1 MCSVKVN
8 NVTKIY
14 KLYGKPVGR
23 LKEFIFHRPFH
34 KELVALNGVTF
45 SLQKG
50 DTFGIIGDNGA
61 GKSTLLKII
70 ARTLSPTHGTI
81 EINGLV
87 SSLLELGTG
96 FHPEFTGIE
105 NIYFY
110 GSLLGINS
118 TRMKEKIQDI
128 IAFSELGD
136 FINYPIKTYSSGMY
150 IRLAFSVATS
160 VDPDVFIID
169 EALSVGDQYF
179 QKKCLERMAEFRKRN
194 KTILFCSHDMYQI
207 KAFCEKTM
215 WLDHGK
221 IRMMGNTDDIVN
233 AYIGYEQTK
242 AEQVTH
248 ATQTS
253 SFLFIKQL
261 TTKQRDRTTL
271 EIGFMVTVTEPFDGH
286 LGWGL
291 FRHDQLQISF
301 MTTKMQGKHPI
312 HFDGTKR
319 VRITVQNLNVLNGTY
334 IIYAGVFDREAYRPI
349 AIETTDCALETGHEI
364 LNSLCHF
371 ESTFSLE

>member
-1 MCSVKVN
+1 MSSVKVDN
-8 NVTKIY
+8 ITKIY
-14 KLYGKPVGR
+14 KLYGKPVAR
-23 LKEFIFHRPFH
+23 LKEFILHRPFH
-34 KELVALNGVTF
+34 KELVALNGVSF
-45 SLQKG
+45 SLEKG
-50 DTFGIIGDNGA
+50 ETFGVIGDNGA

-81 EINGLV
+81 ETNGLV

-118 TRMKEKIQDI
+118 SRMKNKIQDI
-128 IAFSELGD
+128 IDFSELGE
-136 FINYPIKTYSSGMY
+136 FIHYPIKTYSSGMH

-179 QKKCLERMAEFRKRN
+179 QRKCLEKMAEFRKLN
-194 KTILFCSHDMYQI
+194 KTIIFCSHDMYQI
-207 KAFCEKTM
+207 KTFCEKTM
-215 WLDHGK
+215 WLDHGN
-221 IRMMGNTDDIVN
+221 IRMTGKTDDIVN
-233 AYIGYEQTK
+233 AYIGYEQAK
-242 AEQVTH
+242 AEKATH
-248 ATQTS
+248 SVQTS
-253 SFLFIKQL
+253 SFLFIRKL
-261 TTKQRDRTTL
+261 KTKQQDKTTL
-271 EIGFMVTVTEPFDGH
+271 EIEFTVTVTEPFVGH

-301 MTTKMQGKHPI
+301 MTTKMQDKDPV

-319 VRITVQNLNVLNGTY
+319 IRISVRNLNVLNGTY

-349 AIETTDCALETGHEI
+349 AIETTECELETGYDI

-371 ESTFSLE
+371 DSTFLLE